1 MTTAYQVE
9 SLAKLYLESQPA
21 QLSDTMLAEL
31 CDWLWGELQKS
42 SFNQQGLWYARYNS
56 GTELLAE
63 LQQVS
68 HWESAEHGHTTLA
81 LNPIYS
87 FIFQVMHDEDHQP
100 TRSDFS
106 LAREIA
112 TYKASA
118 KRVPSLN
125 VQKMLY
131 SANVLRSA
139 AYLFLG
145 HAPSAKMVFP

>member
-42 SFNQQGLWYARYNS
+42 PFNQQGLWYARYNS
-56 GTELLAE
+56 ATELLAD
-63 LQQVS
+63 LQPVS
-68 HWESAEHGHTTLA
+68 HWKSAEHGDNTLA
-81 LNPIYS
+81 LDPIYS
-87 FIFQVMHDEDHQP
+87 FIFQAMHDKEHQP

-112 TYKASA
+112 TYNTIA
-118 KRVPSLN
+118 KRVSSLN

-131 SANVLRSA
+131 SANVLRAA

-145 HAPSAKMVFP
+145 HAPLAKMVFP